1 MDSVLKAKT
10 TNSEV
15 EFERKTTYSVHMTV
29 YSVHIRVLP
38 EGFWP
43 WLYTANNIFYVGLI
57 NH

>member
-1 MDSVLKAKT
+1 MDSVLKTKT

-15 EFERKTTYSVHMTV
+15 EFERKTRYSVHMRV

-43 WLYTANNIFYVGLI
+43 
-57 NH
+57 